1 METSKLQLI
10 KQHMNIKQ
18 FGEIQNKDQFSKLL
32 DVMTHLGLKPS
43 VDQSIY
49 LEITKQ
55 VTKLTDFAKEMANI
69 DRTDQQ
75 MAQMS
80 NETKLIYHKQA
91 EQILHLI
98 EKNELSEQN
107 KVQLLDILKD
117 INQSLKEIDR
127 QEKESLNK
135 SKWLKSSI
143 LNSII
148 GVIGIIVF
156 AIFNTRPKK

>member
-1 METSKLQLI
+1 MENNKLALM
-10 KQHMNIKQ
+10 KQHMNIQQ
-18 FGEIQNKDQFSKLL
+18 FGEIQSKEQFSKLL

-55 VTKLTDFAKEMANI
+55 VTKLTDFAKEIANI
-69 DRTDQQ
+69 DQTDKQ
-75 MAQMS
+75 MASLS
-80 NETKLIYHKQA
+80 NKTKLIFQQQA
-91 EQILHLI
+91 EQILRI
-98 EKNELSEQN
+98 IDKNELSEQN
-107 KVQLLDILKD
+107 KIQLLDILKD

-135 SKWLKSSI
+135 SKWIKSSI
-143 LNSII
+143 LNSLI

-156 AIFNTRPKK
+156 AIFNTRSKK